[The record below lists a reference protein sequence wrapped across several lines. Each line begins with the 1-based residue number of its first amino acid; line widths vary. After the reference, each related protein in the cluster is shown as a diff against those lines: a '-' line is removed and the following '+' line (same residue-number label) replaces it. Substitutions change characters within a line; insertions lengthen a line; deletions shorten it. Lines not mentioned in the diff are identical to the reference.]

1 MFGRQKNT
9 FLGLQAEIVLIVFFK
24 IQSLG
29 LAGDTLAGIIPE
41 FAARM
46 LCRND
51 SSLFAHDL
59 GIVYDRTA
67 GAVGAGTGVLLAK

>member
-24 IQSLG
+24 IQSLRLTG
-29 LAGDTLAGIIPE
+29 NSLAGIILE

-46 LCRND
+46 LCRYD

-59 GIVYDRTA
+59 GVVYDCTA
-67 GAVGAGTGVLLAK
+67 GAIGAGAGVLLAK